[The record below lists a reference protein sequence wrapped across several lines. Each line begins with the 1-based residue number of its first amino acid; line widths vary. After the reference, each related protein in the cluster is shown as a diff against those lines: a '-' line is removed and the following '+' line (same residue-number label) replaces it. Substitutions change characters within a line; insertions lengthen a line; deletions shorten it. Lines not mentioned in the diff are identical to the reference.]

1 MKEKRPAIADEELAL
16 DEFGCLQNFYDWTL
30 EFAES
35 MAEEVGIAP
44 PLTEAHKKIINYIR
58 ETVIRSGRTPIVHSA
73 CGDNGLKLWE
83 LERLFP
89 AGYHRGACKLAGI
102 SYRQV
107 YFQKYWLEGNLP
119 GIKEDYK
126 LKIYRI
132 DAQGFL
138 VDPSEW
144 DENFTLCK
152 AFEMKMPELLMQ
164 RHWQIINYL
173 RDQFQRFQEIPTV
186 YETCEKNKLD
196 LESFNKLFPDGY
208 HRGAVKLA
216 GLRLA

>member
-89 AGYHRGACKLAGI
+89 AGYHRGACKLAGLN
-102 SYRQV
+102 YRDSHITREPHSHKV
-107 YFQKYWLEGNLP
+107 YC
-119 GIKEDYK
+119 
-126 LKIYRI
+126 I
-132 DAQGFL
+132 DAHGFL
-138 VDPSEW
+138 IDANEW
-144 DENFTLCK
+144 DETFAAMRAEELGTALTEEHWRVIRFLRK
-152 AFEMKMPELLMQ
+152 AYTANGKV
-164 RHWQIINYL
+164 
-173 RDQFQRFQEIPTV
+173 PTV
-186 YETCEKNKLD
+186 FETYHGCNLGDGD
-196 LESFNKLFPDGY
+196 LEQLFPSGY
-208 HRGAVKLA
+208 HRGAVKIA
-216 GLRLA
+216 GLTVSR